1 MATLPS
7 SFWKFSST
15 ATSVR
20 PTARP
25 EPLSVC
31 TSSFLPCADLNRVC
45 IRRAWKASQFETELI
60 SRYMSC
66 AGTQTLHHRTHQK
79 SDTDGDSVGNRPPGR
94 QLESSEGEDYPET
107 GAIPEVIGKPGKNG
121 RRRWTQS
128 KAIEQQYAHEFRKV
142 AGHEAQSKSGVAYHF
157 EGDGR

>member
-1 MATLPS
+1 MALTSALYHLAPVSADQRCHSRTERQVGCQHRGGKVPS
-7 SFWKFSST
+7 EVHAEQS
-15 ATSVR
+15 
-20 PTARP
+20 
-25 EPLSVC
+25 
-31 TSSFLPCADLNRVC
+31 D
-45 IRRAWKASQFETELI
+45 
-60 SRYMSC
+60 
-66 AGTQTLHHRTHQK
+66 TQTLHHRTHQK

-94 QLESSEGEDYPET
+94 QLESSEGEAHPET

-157 EGDGR
+157 EGDRSEERRVGKECRS

>member
-1 MATLPS
+1 MT
-7 SFWKFSST
+7 FT
-15 ATSVR
+15 AAPLRQVR
-20 PTARP
+20 IPAEHR
-25 EPLSVC
+25 C
-31 TSSFLPCADLNRVC
+31 Y
-45 IRRAWKASQFETELI
+45 RRAERQVGGQHR
-60 SRYMSC
+60 SRKVPSEVH
-66 AGTQTLHHRTHQK
+66 AEQSDTQTLHHRTHQK

-128 KAIEQQYAHEFRKV
+128 KATEQQYGHEFRKV